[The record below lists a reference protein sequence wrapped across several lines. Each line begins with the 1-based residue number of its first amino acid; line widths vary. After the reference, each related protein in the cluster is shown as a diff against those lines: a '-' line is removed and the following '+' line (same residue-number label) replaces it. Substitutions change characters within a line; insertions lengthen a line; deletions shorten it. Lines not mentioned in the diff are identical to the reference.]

1 MSVNERNFWRMWLGG
16 LVLFALVIWESWP
29 LAIPAVPG
37 GILDH
42 QSAGS
47 AAEVDRIQQ
56 AWIAAGLYERART
69 AMIGDLVFIGVYGL
83 GAWYGGLAF
92 MEHPAAKMRRLGMMV
107 VAASALFVLSDYT
120 ETFAQVIQLLER
132 RGSDNLAGVAAWVR
146 PIKIAAWLV
155 TFGGILAGLAVR
167 RFSPRAG

>member
-1 MSVNERNFWRMWLGG
+1 MSANERNFRRIWPAG
-16 LVLFALVIWESWP
+16 LALFALVIWLSLP
-29 LAIPAVPG
+29 LAIPDVPG

-47 AAEVDRIQQ
+47 AAQVDAIQQ
-56 AWIAAGLYERART
+56 AWSIAGLHDRALT

-107 VAASALFVLSDYT
+107 VAASALFVVSDYT
-120 ETFAQVIQLLER
+120 ETLAQVIQLLER

>member
-1 MSVNERNFWRMWLGG
+1 MSVNERAFRRYWPAGLALFAFVIWLG
-16 LVLFALVIWESWP
+16 WP
-29 LAIPAVPG
+29 LGIPSVPG

-42 QSAGS
+42 QAAGS

-92 MEHPAAKMRRLGMMV
+92 MEHPSPKLRRLGMLI
-107 VAASALFVLSDYT
+107 VAASALFVLTDYT
-120 ETFAQVIQLLER
+120 ETIAQFIQLVEE
-132 RGSDNLAGVAAWVR
+132 RGSDGLSSIAAMVRPVKIVAWV
-146 PIKIAAWLV
+146 V
-155 TFGGILAGLAVR
+155 TFAGILAGLVVR
-167 RFSPRAG
+167 RKTPASD